1 MTKAPP
7 KSNVIQFSKGPLNTW
22 GFREKINAKNQLQ
35 VEMALMQIRSGSLR
49 HRDGSRNEKGL
60 PAWRHFM
67 NAVDLVWNYKDSPT
81 PFIWHP
87 WAIQYAKDAFKHK
100 RYAVTSGGS
109 GGKTEFFAVYA
120 LIWWLA
126 NPFANVVLVNT
137 TTLKDADGRIWGS
150 ITKFYSGMIAAPPG
164 KLVSS
169 AHAIKTVDPKTG
181 QTLDKF
187 GIRLFA
193 CEKSKEAESS
203 RAIRG
208 QKHGPNGKIIV
219 IMDEAAELGPAI
231 KNAFEENLT
240 QNPNHQLIALANAN
254 SPFDNFGEMCKPKD
268 GGWEKY
274 DPDWEEWEGEGA
286 FVRRVNIETSP
297 NIIYGRTIYPFLMT
311 REMLKEKRERLGMTS
326 RAYWRGVLGAFLLDG
341 DDETIYSPG
350 EILKVP
356 ADCVWQGVPTKVAG
370 FDISHTVGGDKSVL
384 TIGTIGICVDGKKR
398 LRFDKHIELDEDVTR
413 KDVDRTTQMVEKLK
427 EICQREG
434 ITISNLAVDSSAGGG
449 KTFSDA
455 IWSQWSNGFLR
466 VDFGGKASDRPV
478 SAADREKSS
487 VRFASKVS
495 EIWAIG
501 KELIRCDQLRNI
513 TKEMAEDMVAR
524 KYKDN
529 KAQDGGS
536 KIKVE
541 SKVDMKKRIG
551 RSPDIADSAFILVD
565 LCRERHGLSSIDK
578 PGNYSGTRTNPL
590 KKRFMGL
597 VELFAA

>member
-7 KSNVIQFSKGPLNTW
+7 KSNVVQFSKGPLNVW
-22 GFREKINAKNQLQ
+22 GFRENLGAKNQLQ
-35 VEMALMQIRSGSLR
+35 VELLLMQLRFGSQR
-49 HRDGSRNEKGL
+49 HRDGQKNEKGL

-67 NAVDLVWNYKDSPT
+67 NAVELIWNYKDSPT

-120 LIWWLA
+120 LVWWLA
-126 NPFANVVLVNT
+126 NPFANVILVNT
-137 TTLKDADGRIWGS
+137 TTIKDADGRIWGS
-150 ITKFYSGMIAAPPG
+150 ITKFFSGMIAPPPG
-164 KLVSS
+164 KLISS
-169 AHAIKTVDPKTG
+169 GHCIKSVDTKTG

-208 QKHGPNGKIIV
+208 QKHGPGGKIIV
-219 IMDEAAELGPAI
+219 IMDEAAELGVAI
-231 KNAFEENLT
+231 RNAFEENLT
-240 QNPNHQLIALANAN
+240 QNPNYQLIALANAN
-254 SPFDNFGEMCKPKD
+254 TPFDNFGEICKPKD

-274 DPDWEEWEGEGA
+274 DPAWDSWEGEGA

-297 NIIYGRTIYPFLMT
+297 NIIYGRTIYSFLMT
-311 REMLKEKRERLGMTS
+311 REALKDKRERLGMNS

-350 EILKVP
+350 ELLRVP

-370 FDISHTVGGDKSVL
+370 FDISHTTGGDKSVL
-384 TIGTIGICVDGKKR
+384 TIGSIGLCVDGKKR

-455 IWSQWSNGFLR
+455 IWSKWSNGFLR

-495 EIWAIG
+495 EIWSVG

-513 TKEMAEDMVAR
+513 TKEMAEDLVSR
-524 KYKDN
+524 KYKDT

-536 KIKVE
+536 RIRVE

-551 RSPDIADSAFILVD
+551 RSPDVGDSAFILVD

-578 PGNYSGTRTNPL
+578 PGNYGSKQTNPL

-597 VELFAA
+597 AELFAA